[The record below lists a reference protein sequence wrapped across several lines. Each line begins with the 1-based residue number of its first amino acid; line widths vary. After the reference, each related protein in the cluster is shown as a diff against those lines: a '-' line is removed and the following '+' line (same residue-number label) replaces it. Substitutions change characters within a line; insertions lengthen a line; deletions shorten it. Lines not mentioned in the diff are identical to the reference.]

1 MTDTTT
7 VLDTE
12 TAEQRSTRFERDAVG
27 YRTLLYAHA
36 VRLTRNPADA
46 EDLVQETYTRA
57 YRSFHQFRP
66 GTNLRAWLLRIL
78 TNAFL
83 TDYRKQQVEPRF
95 AHAADIEDWQ
105 LASAASH
112 TSGGLPSAES
122 QVMDRIPDPVISE
135 ALRAIPGDFR
145 TVVYLADVEG
155 LPYEEIAALVG
166 IPNGTVNSRLHR
178 GRRRLRTLLDGH
190 LGYRAG
196 GGKAPGGVPGQP
208 QVRTSR
214 TRTPGGPT
222 VDDPPYREGL
232 S

>member
-1 MTDTTT
+1 MSNPAPTTT
-7 VLDTE
+7 VLAAE
-12 TAEQRSTRFERDAVG
+12 TDGQRSTRFERDALG
-27 YRTLLYAHA
+27 HRTLLYAQA
-36 VRLTRNPADA
+36 VRLTRNSADA

-83 TDYRKQQVEPRF
+83 TDYRKQQGQPRF
-95 AHAADIEDWQ
+95 AAASDIEDWQ
-105 LASAASH
+105 LAGAASH

-122 QVMDRIPDPVISE
+122 QVMDRIPDPVVSE
-135 ALRAIPGDFR
+135 ALRVIPSEFR

-178 GRRRLRTLLDGH
+178 GRSRLRTLLDGH
-190 LGYRAG
+190 LGYRADKG
-196 GGKAPGGVPGQP
+196 AGAG
-208 QVRTSR
+208 R
-214 TRTPGGPT
+214 
-222 VDDPPYREGL
+222 
-232 S
+232 

>member
-7 VLDTE
+7 TVLAAE
-12 TAEQRSTRFERDAVG
+12 TDEQRSTRFERDAVG

-36 VRLTRNPADA
+36 SRLTRNPADA

-78 TNAFL
+78 TNTFL
-83 TDYRKQQVEPRF
+83 TDYRKQQVGPRF
-95 AHAADIEDWQ
+95 AHTSDIEDWQ

-112 TSGGLPSAES
+112 TSRGLPSAES

-135 ALRAIPGDFR
+135 ALQAIPCDFR

-190 LGYRAG
+190 LGHRAAAG
-196 GGKAPGGVPGQP
+196 AEAAQ
-208 QVRTSR
+208 
-214 TRTPGGPT
+214 
-222 VDDPPYREGL
+222 
-232 S
+232 